1 MDGGII
7 PTLTTVGV
15 IVALALN
22 LLNLRGK
29 MHENNPAM
37 IELRMNVKHIRE
49 TVDKQD
55 VVMSQLSGNVKELNE
70 RMVKVEM
77 DVKAAHRRLDERKN
91 DVR

>member
-1 MDGGII
+1 MGDII
-7 PTLTTVGV
+7 ALVTAAGV

-22 LLNLRGK
+22 LMNLRGK

-55 VVMSQLSGNVKELNE
+55 VIMAQLSGNVKELNE

-77 DVKAAHRRLDERKN
+77 DVKAAHRRLDEQKKG
-91 DVR
+91 